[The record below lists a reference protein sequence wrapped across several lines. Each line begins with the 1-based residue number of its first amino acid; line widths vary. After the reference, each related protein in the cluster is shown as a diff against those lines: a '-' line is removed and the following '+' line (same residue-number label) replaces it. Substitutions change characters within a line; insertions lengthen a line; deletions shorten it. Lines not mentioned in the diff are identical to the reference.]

1 MSDVD
6 PRLSAALREQLARRP
21 PGAVRVGWKYGS
33 GEREQIGGD
42 HVVGH
47 VTSATTLPDGDDYR
61 GGGQKLQADVE
72 VAVEIGDG
80 GEPSRYAVALE
91 ICDVAADLPVEE
103 LVVANDYHR
112 AVAFGRF
119 ADALPAGVEGA
130 LLVNGERRAA
140 GRVSEEVD
148 ARVAAVDRVLR
159 SVGEG
164 LRAGD
169 RVITGLI
176 VNTPVRPGDEVVAEL
191 GPLGRVGLRI
201 A

>member
-1 MSDVD
+1 VSAVD
-6 PRLSAALREQLARRP
+6 PRLVAALREQLSRRP
-21 PGAVRVGWKYGS
+21 AGAVRVGWKYGS

-47 VTSATTLPDGDDYR
+47 VTSATTLADGDVYR
-61 GGGQKLQADVE
+61 GGGEKLQADVE

-80 GEPSRYAVALE
+80 GEPARYAVALE
-91 ICDVAADLPVEE
+91 ICDIAGDLSVEE

-119 ADALPAGVEGA
+119 AAKLPPGAEGA
-130 LLVNGERRAA
+130 LHVNGEQRAA
-140 GRVSEEVD
+140 APASEHVD
-148 ARVAAVDRVLR
+148 ARVAAVERVLR
-159 SVGEG
+159 SVGER

-176 VNTPVRPGDEVVAEL
+176 ANTPVQPGDEVVAEL
-191 GPLGRVGLRI
+191 GALGRVGLRI